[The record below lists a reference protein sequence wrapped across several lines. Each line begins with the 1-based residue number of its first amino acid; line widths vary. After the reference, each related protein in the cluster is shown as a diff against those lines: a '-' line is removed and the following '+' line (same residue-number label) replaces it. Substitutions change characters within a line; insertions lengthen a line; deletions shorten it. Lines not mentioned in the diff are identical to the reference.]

1 MAKDRSDDSMGAQ
14 NDQTPLKL
22 ADTLPEEK
30 REAALQLAEKL
41 DLGTCKALFCLVH
54 RRRRIFWNFPT
65 R

>member
-14 NDQTPLKL
+14 NDQTPLKH

-41 DLGTCKALFCLVH
+41 DPENMQSIVLFGSQAQANLLEFSH
-54 RRRRIFWNFPT
+54 T
-65 R
+65 

>member
-41 DLGTCKALFCLVH
+41 DPGNMQSIVLFGSQAQANLLEFSH
-54 RRRRIFWNFPT
+54 T
-65 R
+65 

>member
-30 REAALQLAEKL
+30 EKRHFSSL
-41 DLGTCKALFCLVH
+41 KNWT
-54 RRRRIFWNFPT
+54 
-65 R
+65 

>member
-30 REAALQLAEKL
+30 EKRHFGSL
-41 DLGTCKALFCLVH
+41 KNWTLRTCKALYCLVH